1 MLAMKKRGLMLFVCL
16 CATQAQAQLWRD
28 YKCFVRDT
36 TDTAWVHLF
45 ELDAAHEE
53 QAFSALT
60 DRYILDSFGHRLARV
75 KKVVECVPLD
85 VAFSSTT
92 ARQLDSVTPK

>member
-1 MLAMKKRGLMLFVCL
+1 MKKWGFMLFVCL
-16 CATQAQAQLWRD
+16 CATHAQAQLWRD

-36 TDTAWVHLF
+36 TGTAWVHLF
-45 ELDAAHEE
+45 ELDAAQEE
-53 QAFSALT
+53 QAISALT
-60 DRYILDSFGHRLARV
+60 NRSILDSFGQPLARI
-75 KKVVECVPLD
+75 KTVVECVPLD